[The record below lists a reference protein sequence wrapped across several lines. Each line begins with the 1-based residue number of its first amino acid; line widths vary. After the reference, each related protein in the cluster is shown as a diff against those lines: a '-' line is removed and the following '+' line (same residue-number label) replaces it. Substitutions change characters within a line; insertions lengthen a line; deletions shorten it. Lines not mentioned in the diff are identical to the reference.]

1 MDKKY
6 LELAEAF
13 FKASAGKESA
23 TPVSH
28 AEKVAMLK
36 AIAGMDDKAKADRKD
51 YIESRAEVLLP
62 LIREQSTVRSIFTP
76 ENLAPGAQSNYPIS
90 FDYTEVASY
99 LPKFGGA
106 ITNVVEGDEMYIP
119 TWMVEAGIR
128 YSMDIA
134 EQGRLDIANQSML
147 MLKDKIVAK
156 EEYAG
161 WRAIKGALSGYNANQ
176 TVYCSGNSTSGENF
190 HAFSKKAINKMIVQM
205 DLQRRTLNNL
215 YVSPRSLADIR
226 EWSSTTIDFLTQRE
240 IFQAGGLPGNQV
252 WDVQLHEVYNS
263 ALVADS
269 EAFGFDTRT
278 YGKMPIKYELR
289 TYEDPFAI
297 ADWQVGV
304 LARQNIG
311 FGITDSYAVVKA
323 VMDSTHLGAACTSL

>member
-13 FKASAGKESA
+13 MKASAGTAPKPEL
-23 TPVSH
+23 SH
-28 AEKVAMLK
+28 TEKVAMLK
-36 AIAGMDDKAKADRKD
+36 AIANQDDGSARKE
-51 YIESRAEVLLP
+51 YIQSRAEVLLP

-76 ENLAPGAQSNYPIS
+76 EVLGPTAQSNYPIS

-106 ITNVVEGDEMYIP
+106 VTNVLEGDEMFIP
-119 TWMVEAGIR
+119 TWMVEAGVR
-128 YSMDIA
+128 YSMEIA

-161 WRAIKGALSGYNANQ
+161 WRAIKGALSGYNSKQ
-176 TVYCSGNSTSGENF
+176 TVYCSGTTENF
-190 HAFSKKAINKMIVQM
+190 HSFSKKAINSMLTQM
-205 DLQRRTLNNL
+205 DIQRRTLGDL

-226 EWSSTTIDFLTQRE
+226 EWSNVQIDYLTQRE
-240 IFQAGGLPGNQV
+240 IFQAGGLPGNRV
-252 WDVQLHEVYNS
+252 WDVQLHKVYNS
-263 ALVADS
+263 ALVGDS
-269 EAFGFDTRT
+269 EAYGFDTRT

-289 TYEDPFAI
+289 TYEDPTAI
-297 ADWQVGV
+297 LDWQVGV
-304 LARQNIG
+304 QARENIG
-311 FGITDSYAVVKA
+311 FGITDSWAVVKA
-323 VMDSTHLGAACTSL
+323 VLDSTHVGQACSTV